1 MTRLKIGDIVEI
13 PLSTGQRAFCQYV
26 YRDKM
31 GPIIRVFDLIVA
43 PDDEIAIERL
53 ADANLMF
60 RPVITGLFAAVR
72 TGLWKVI
79 GRFPVLDFQYPNF
92 ISSFYDHTTGKYG
105 NWYLWNGT
113 EYILLGHELPPVH
126 HHLERLIVWHPHN
139 IAKRIETGDNPYA
152 YPRHG
157 A

>member
-1 MTRLKIGDIVEI
+1 MTRLRLGDIVEI

-31 GPIIRVFDLIVA
+31 GPIIRVFDVIVA
-43 PDDEIAIERL
+43 QGDEIAIERFE
-53 ADANLMF
+53 DANLLF
-60 RPVITGLFAAVR
+60 RPVITGLTAAVR

-79 GRFPVLDFQYPNF
+79 GRLSVSDFQYPNF
-92 ISSFYDHTTGKYG
+92 ISALYNPETGKYG
-105 NWYLWNGT
+105 NWYLWNGS
-113 EYILLGHELPPVH
+113 EDILLDHELAPAYH
-126 HHLERLIVWHPHN
+126 YLERLIVWHPHN

-152 YPRHG
+152 YPRYG